1 MPLMMMERYKR
12 KTRIITFMLL
22 VILGVVGQVED
33 VCAAPWHYG
42 GWLLMIYFYGR
53 QTSGGGVFC
62 SGNKS
67 DGWCVLAAF

>member
-53 QTSGGGVFC
+53 QTAEYSVLVTKVMVGVF
-62 SGNKS
+62 
-67 DGWCVLAAF
+67 